1 MNSSEVLFLDNIILR
16 SSKLKKLKIMPTIIC
31 KSKEKAILNGAVEVS
46 EFKGAVRSDELNTL
60 QEGDVFTIP
69 TGFKVLEAPVG
80 NSGRKAQ
87 FIVVDVNG
95 EAKRF
100 YPSSLTKNLAIVD
113 DNARPTG
120 QRAKTAGAVCDW
132 FKKQTGINQ
141 AMRAMEGCTL
151 KITKMTPYQTRV
163 FGSATETQNSN
174 FMTVE
179 WEGDARPKEIED

>member
-1 MNSSEVLFLDNIILR
+1 MNSSGVLFLDNIILG
-16 SSKLKKLKIMPTIIC
+16 SSNLKILKAMTIIQ
-31 KSKEKAILNGAVEVS
+31 KSEEKAILNGAVEVS
-46 EFKGAVRSDELNTL
+46 EFKGAVRTDELNTL

-69 TGFKVLEAPVG
+69 AGFRVLEAPVG

-95 EAKRF
+95 EAKNF

-113 DNARPTG
+113 DSARPTG
-120 QRAKTAGAVCDW
+120 KRAKTAGAVCDW
-132 FKKQTGINQ
+132 FKQQTGVNQ

-151 KITKMTPYQTRV
+151 KIAKVTPYQTRV
-163 FGSATETQNSN
+163 FGSTTETQNSN

-179 WEGDARPKEIED
+179 WEGEARPKEIEG